1 MKSALKKSA
10 AIVLCVVLVLLFDS
24 CGKRTPEH
32 METTETTK
40 FTEVISSKRNI
51 LTGEKMDNDAARV
64 VAVMVENSPSARPQ
78 WGISTP
84 DIIVE
89 GQVEGGI
96 TRMMWLYQDVSNIQ
110 KIGPTRSARHD
121 YIELAQGFDAV
132 YIHFGASNIANQK
145 IKREK
150 VDDIDGVVNGQY
162 FKRDKSRNV
171 SMEHTAYTNGAFL
184 TKAFTDKG
192 FDMSLKEKYSK
203 PFKFNE
209 QSKILGGGS
218 CISITFKFSD
228 SYRHTFKYNAEDKM
242 YYNYMG
248 ETLMKDG
255 VDGSACKVQNVLVLY
270 CPVALVPGDNKLMNW
285 DLSGGE
291 GVYVSNGTYQKIK
304 WSKGNENKEPLKLI
318 DESGNEL
325 ALNKGKSYIG
335 FVNIANI
342 SATSIS

>member
-1 MKSALKKSA
+1 MKSALKKGVSVA
-10 AIVLCVVLVLLFDS
+10 LVLLLAS
-24 CGKRTPEH
+24 SLAACGKKAVQPTQ
-32 METTETTK
+32 TTEIAK
-40 FTEVISSKRNI
+40 PAEVISSKMNI
-51 LTGEKMDNDAARV
+51 LTGENMDRDAARV

-96 TRMMWLYQDVSNIQ
+96 TRMMWLYQDVSKIR

-121 YIELAQGFDAV
+121 YIEVAQGFGAV
-132 YIHFGASNIANQK
+132 YVHFGASHIANRK
-145 IKREK
+145 IKNEK
-150 VDDIDGVVNGQY
+150 IDDIDGLVNGQY
-162 FKRDKSRNV
+162 FQRDKSRNV
-171 SMEHTAYTNGAFL
+171 SMEHTAYTTGENL
-184 TKAFTDKG
+184 TKAFADRG
-192 FDMSLKEKYSK
+192 FDMTLKEKYAK

-209 QSKILGGGS
+209 QPKTLDGGS
-218 CISITFKFSD
+218 CQSIAFKFSD

-255 VDGSACKVQNVLVLY
+255 VDGSACKVQNVFVLY

-291 GVYVSNGTYQKIK
+291 GVYASNGTFQRIK
-304 WSKGNENKEPLKLI
+304 WSKGNENEDPIKLT
-318 DESGNEL
+318 DESGKEIT
-325 ALNKGKSYIG
+325 LNKGKSYIG
-335 FVNIANI
+335 FVNSANS
-342 SATSIS
+342 SATSIA